1 MTVFLENHGKA
12 KTIKL
17 LDKGSVA
24 ANIASIRNIEPDRRW
39 QIVDIK
45 YSF

>member
-1 MTVFLENHGKA
+1 MTVFLENHGQA

-17 LDKGSVA
+17 LDKGSLA
-24 ANIASIRNIEPDRRW
+24 DNIRSIRNVEPDRRW